1 MSSPK
6 ARRDAISHSRHSASF
21 GRVLVVVDVT
31 SDPGPALESAATLAA
46 GLDARLVT
54 LFVEDK
60 RLQQLENHPVARAID
75 LPTGLHRGVSTDS
88 LRCSSRALARRMHD
102 RVASLSQRYRL
113 QARFEMIGGDAPSK
127 IRKFSDD
134 TDLLVVG
141 SSGRHL
147 APHVRTTSKCHRMG
161 YRLSNPVVFVD
172 AHPRP
177 IRSISVVHD
186 GSDEARRGLRMALQL
201 AQKHPL
207 MLSVLAV
214 GADAQRTETVR
225 REVTSA
231 IRQQGVRVH
240 PHIRRITCCDTA
252 SIVRVATNVHSDLV
266 VVPSNDTYPGD
277 DDIDQLTRHLDCPVL
292 VLRPQPEADVNP
304 DG

>member
-6 ARRDAISHSRHSASF
+6 PRHDAMSNTSRSASF
-21 GRVLVVVDVT
+21 GRVLVILDVT
-31 SDPGPALESAATLAA
+31 SDPTPALESAAALAA
-46 GLDARLVT
+46 GLDARLLT
-54 LFVEDK
+54 LFVEDQ
-60 RLQQLENHPVARAID
+60 RLQRLENHPVARAID
-75 LPTGLHRGVSTDS
+75 LPTGLHRGVNTDS
-88 LRCSSRALARRMHD
+88 MRCSSRALARRMHD
-102 RVASLSQRYRL
+102 RVARLSQRYRL
-113 QARFEMIGGDAPSK
+113 QARFELIGDDAPSK
-127 IRKFSDD
+127 IQKLSDD

-161 YRLSNPVVFVD
+161 CQLSNPVVFVD
-172 AHPRP
+172 APPRP
-177 IRSISVVHD
+177 FRSISVVHD
-186 GSDEARRGLRMALQL
+186 GSEEARRGLRMALQL

-214 GADAQRTETVR
+214 GADAQKTETVR

-252 SIVRVATNVHSDLV
+252 SIVQVATNVHSDLV

-277 DDIDQLTRHLDCPVL
+277 DDIDQLTGQMDCPVL
-292 VLRPQPEADVNP
+292 VLRPQPDADNAA
-304 DG
+304 GR